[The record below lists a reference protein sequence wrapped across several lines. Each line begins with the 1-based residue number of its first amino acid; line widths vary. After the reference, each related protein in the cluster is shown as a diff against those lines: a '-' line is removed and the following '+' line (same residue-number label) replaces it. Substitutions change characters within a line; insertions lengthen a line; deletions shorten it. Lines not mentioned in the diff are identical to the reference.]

1 MRKIVVATK
10 NTGKLKEIQYI
21 MRDWPLE
28 LISLEDVGL
37 ADLDIAETGTSFEAN
52 ALQKAR
58 AVKQHTDHAVI
69 SDDSGLSVDALNGEP
84 GIYSARFGGDI
95 PFSEKRQQLID
106 LLNWE
111 KDRKAHFTCAIA
123 LIDEQG
129 NEITAEG
136 RIDSVIAKEERGD
149 HGFGYDA
156 IFHVPD
162 GRTFGEIEFE
172 EKHNMSHR
180 YHALEALRE
189 KLQDDENIRIFG

>member
-129 NEITAEG
+129 NEITAE
-136 RIDSVIAKEERGD
+136 
-149 HGFGYDA
+149 
-156 IFHVPD
+156 D
-162 GRTFGEIEFE
+162 GLTV
-172 EKHNMSHR
+172 S
-180 YHALEALRE
+180 
-189 KLQDDENIRIFG
+189 

>member
-136 RIDSVIAKEERGD
+136 RIDGVIAKEERGD

-156 IFHVPD
+156 IFQVPD

-180 YHALEALRE
+180 YQALEALRE